1 MNDAV
6 ERTLDVF
13 WDDVLVG
20 RYERFSSGSEQFV
33 YDEEYRFRS
42 SAQAISKSL
51 PVREGAYS
59 GPQLRP
65 FFAGL
70 LPEESQRKRIASFL
84 GIPETNDFAFLEALG
99 GECAGALSILPHG
112 RRPTAVSPAMTP
124 LDDAQLEE
132 VIAALPL
139 RPMLV
144 GEEGLRLS
152 LAGAQSKLPVV
163 CRGGSIGLPLG
174 NAPSTHILK
183 PELIDWFRGI
193 AANEHC
199 CMTLARH
206 LGLSVPKTELRR
218 IGRYDCLLV
227 ERYDRAVDPETG
239 RVRRIHQEDLC
250 QAMGR
255 PPGQKYQ
262 IDGGPL
268 VREVVRLL
276 RSGWSTSPARD
287 VLSFV
292 DLLMFNAIIGN
303 ADAHGKNYSM
313 LYDGVTRRLAPGYDL
328 VSTVWWPQLA
338 KSPAMKIGGS
348 DSMDS
353 ICIGHWR
360 KMSEELNLGFAQLIR
375 RLRTMCTEIARS
387 SVDTLGLSE
396 ACAPVLEL
404 VRTRAAK
411 ISTGL
416 G

>member
-13 WDDVLVG
+13 WDDV
-20 RYERFSSGSEQFV
+20 
-33 YDEEYRFRS
+33 
-42 SAQAISKSL
+42 
-51 PVREGAYS
+51 
-59 GPQLRP
+59 
-65 FFAGL
+65 
-70 LPEESQRKRIASFL
+70 
-84 GIPETNDFAFLEALG
+84 
-99 GECAGALSILPHG
+99 
-112 RRPTAVSPAMTP
+112 
-124 LDDAQLEE
+124 
-132 VIAALPL
+132 
-139 RPMLV
+139 
-144 GEEGLRLS
+144 
-152 LAGAQSKLPVV
+152 
-163 CRGGSIGLPLG
+163 
-174 NAPSTHILK
+174 
-183 PELIDWFRGI
+183 
-193 AANEHC
+193 
-199 CMTLARH
+199 
-206 LGLSVPKTELRR
+206 
-218 IGRYDCLLV
+218 LV